1 VLTGK
6 FPVVHGQYIGYF
18 CQTTG
23 GRQLPRFAPGPLPL
37 KNYESEATQFIRD
50 FLKKHPEE
58 VDKQRQA
65 RTTWWDRPQDFKE
78 RDRLAAAKVPKKG
91 YEYY

>member
-1 VLTGK
+1 M
-6 FPVVHGQYIGYF
+6 
-18 CQTTG
+18 
-23 GRQLPRFAPGPLPL
+23 
-37 KNYESEATQFIRD
+37 KNYESDTTQFIRD
-50 FLKKHPEE
+50 FLNKHPEV

-78 RDRLAAAKVPKKG
+78 RARLESAEVPQKG

>member
-1 VLTGK
+1 M
-6 FPVVHGQYIGYF
+6 
-18 CQTTG
+18 
-23 GRQLPRFAPGPLPL
+23 
-37 KNYESEATQFIRD
+37 KNYESETTAFIRD
-50 FLKKHPEE
+50 FLKKHPEV

-78 RDRLAAAKVPKKG
+78 RERLLAARVPKKS

>member
-1 VLTGK
+1 M
-6 FPVVHGQYIGYF
+6 
-18 CQTTG
+18 
-23 GRQLPRFAPGPLPL
+23 

-50 FLKKHPEE
+50 FLRKHPEV
-58 VDKQRQA
+58 VDKQRVN

-78 RDRLAAAKVPKKG
+78 RERLIEARVPKKG